1 MGIRLSGAVIG
12 FPFPTSNGII
22 DELDGISTKFIG
34 EDYGAEFNEKIN
46 EMFNSKDSLSS
57 NLELSGELKRT
68 TDKCNRQ
75 LKALMETIDPQLE
88 NTGLTKIE
96 GGYDGAEK
104 SIEWV
109 CELCKE
115 GFQAEGK
122 NYQPISGA

>member
-1 MGIRLSGAVIG
+1 MI
-12 FPFPTSNGII
+12 
-22 DELDGISTKFIG
+22 
-34 EDYGAEFNEKIN
+34 
-46 EMFNSKDSLSS
+46 NSKDSLSL
-57 NLELSGELKRT
+57 NKYRIEWRIKTNDT
-68 TDKCNRQ
+68 TDKNVIVNW
-75 LKALMETIDPQLE
+75 KALMETIDPQLV

-122 NYQPISGA
+122 NYQPVSGA